1 MYDDRMPA
9 ILQPQ
14 TPQHLPE
21 ARHQSHYHPSYT
33 APVNGRSHIRRE
45 PASNFRR
52 GRGTRSDSPLG
63 LDAPGLTGLY
73 SGQENAEVEV
83 MFARAAQRL
92 FLRRE
97 DGRNNDRSGSNTPER
112 EISMGEAQ

>member
-1 MYDDRMPA
+1 
-9 ILQPQ
+9 
-14 TPQHLPE
+14 
-21 ARHQSHYHPSYT
+21 
-33 APVNGRSHIRRE
+33 
-45 PASNFRR
+45 
-52 GRGTRSDSPLG
+52 
-63 LDAPGLTGLY
+63 
-73 SGQENAEVEV
+73 

>member
-1 MYDDRMPA
+1 MYDDRVPA

-33 APVNGRSHIRRE
+33 APVGGRPNIRRE
-45 PASNFRR
+45 SAYHFRR

-73 SGQENAEVEV
+73 GGQENAEVEV
-83 MFARAAQRL
+83 IFARAAQRL
-92 FLRRE
+92 FRE
-97 DGRNNDRSGSNTPER
+97 DGRNNNRSGSNTPER
-112 EISMGEAQ
+112 EISIGEV